1 MAQAPL
7 RSIGQVLNILKAEF
21 PDVTISKIRFLEGEG
36 LVSPE
41 RAPSGYR
48 KYSESDIERLRYIL
62 RVQRD
67 QYLPLKV
74 IRENLELMDAG
85 KEPPKA
91 NDPRPAAGAGESVP
105 DPQPA
110 ATHTVQAAPGD
121 QMVGQ
126 RGSHPI
132 KLTRRELIKAS
143 GVPEAM
149 LIELERQ
156 RMVVTRRNSIY
167 YGREA
172 LVLCVVARKLQ
183 AYGMDTRHL
192 RAIKQVAEREAGMI
206 EQGAQPFLRNDPEA
220 GHTINELAQLVL
232 AAHTALMHV
241 VLEH

>member
-1 MAQAPL
+1 MGEAPL
-7 RSIGQVLNILKAEF
+7 RSIGQVLSILKAEF

-48 KYSESDIERLRYIL
+48 KYSEPDIERLRYIL
-62 RVQRD
+62 KVQRD

-74 IRENLELMDAG
+74 IRENLDLMDSG
-85 KEPPKA
+85 QEPPRIA
-91 NDPRPAAGAGESVP
+91 EAAPAPSPLEADRSRQAPG
-105 DPQPA
+105 PA
-110 ATHTVQAAPGD
+110 SSASAPGD
-121 QMVGQ
+121 HLVG
-126 RGSHPI
+126 RRNARPI
-132 KLTRRELIKAS
+132 KLTRRELIKKS
-143 GVPEAM
+143 GLPEAT

-156 RMVVTRRNSIY
+156 HMVVTRRNSIY

-172 LVLCVVARKLQ
+172 LMLCVVARKLQ

-206 EQGAQPFLRNDPEA
+206 EQGAQPFARNDAEA
-220 GHTINELAQLVL
+220 GQTISELAQLVL

-241 VLEH
+241 VLER

>member
-1 MAQAPL
+1 MAPAPL
-7 RSIGQVLNILKAEF
+7 RSIGQVLSILKADF

-48 KYSESDIERLRYIL
+48 KYSEADIERLRYIL

-74 IRENLELMDAG
+74 IRENLELMDSG
-85 KEPPKA
+85 QEPPA
-91 NDPRPAAGAGESVP
+91 APDPPAAPPASEPEP
-105 DPQPA
+105 DVRHA
-110 ATHTVQAAPGD
+110 AKTRVAAPGD
-121 QMVGQ
+121 QMLGQ
-126 RGSHPI
+126 RSTRPI

-143 GVPEAM
+143 GVPEAT

-183 AYGMDTRHL
+183 AYGMDMRHL

-206 EQGAQPFLRNDPEA
+206 EQGAQPFLRSDPEA
-220 GHTINELAQLVL
+220 ARTINELAQLVL

-241 VLEH
+241 VLER